1 MQPIVQVLHS
11 LECGGAERL
20 ALRLAQGLL
29 PNYRTTFIC
38 LDARGPLATE
48 AEQSSFDVH
57 VLYRRAGLD
66 WSCQRRLRHLLRQIP
81 PAVVLAH
88 QYTPFFYSSLARG
101 LCSSP
106 PIIFVEHGRHVPDPW
121 KPHRIFANRLLLR
134 RSDIVIAVADSV
146 KRAVISKEGI
156 ASKRILVIPNGIDP
170 APYFAAAANREAI
183 RRQLGL
189 ADNDVAIIQVARLDP
204 LKDHDTAITAVEQLA
219 HDRVRL
225 LIVGDGPE
233 ETRIRHRV
241 KQSAIRERFRLLG
254 YRRDIPNLLAAADI
268 FLLSSVSEGLPVTI
282 LEAMAAAL
290 PIVATDVGDV
300 SKAVADGT
308 TGFLVPPRHPEALAK
323 ALERL
328 CASPQLRRQFGQ
340 AGRDLLMAQFTEKM
354 MHTAYRK
361 LIEDV
366 LQGIPIRQKVDAEG
380 DNGVQA

>member
-20 ALRLAQGLL
+20 ALRLAQGLA
-29 PNYRTTFIC
+29 PDYRTTFIC

-48 AEQSSFDVH
+48 AEQGSFDVH

-66 WSCQRRLRHLLRQIP
+66 WSCRRRLHYLFNQIR

-88 QYTPFFYSSLARG
+88 QYTPFFFSSLARG
-101 LCSSP
+101 LSSSP

-121 KPHRIFANRLLLR
+121 KPHRILANRLLLR
-134 RSDIVIAVADSV
+134 RRDLVIAVAESV

-170 APYFAAAANREAI
+170 VPYFAAAATRDDTRRE
-183 RRQLGL
+183 LGL
-189 ADNDVAIIQVARLDP
+189 THDDVAIIHVARLDP
-204 LKDHDTAITAVEQLA
+204 LKDHDTAITAVEKLGN
-219 HDRVRL
+219 DRVRL

-241 KQSAIRERFRLLG
+241 NQSPIREKCRLLG
-254 YRRDIPNLLAAADI
+254 YRRDIPRLLAAADV

-300 SKAVADGT
+300 SKAVADGA
-308 TGFLVPPRHPEALAK
+308 TGFLVPPRQPETMAK
-323 ALERL
+323 ALQAL
-328 CASPQLRRQFGQ
+328 CASPPLRRQLGL
-340 AGRDLLMAQFTEKM
+340 AGRNLLLTQFTEET
-354 MHTAYRK
+354 MHAAYRK
-361 LIEDV
+361 LIENTINKDS
-366 LQGIPIRQKVDAEG
+366 RK
-380 DNGVQA
+380 